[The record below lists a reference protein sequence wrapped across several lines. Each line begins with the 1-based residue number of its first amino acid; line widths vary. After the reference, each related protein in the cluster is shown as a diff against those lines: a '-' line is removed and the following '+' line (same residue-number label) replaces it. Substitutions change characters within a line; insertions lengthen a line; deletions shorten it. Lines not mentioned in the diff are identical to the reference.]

1 LGRGPP
7 AAGRL
12 QRPRTLTSRR
22 PGLVER
28 ASDAPAGASS
38 RVAFWAIGLGG
49 AAALFLL
56 WQVIQPLLVIAA
68 GILIGILL
76 DACVRGIRWLLPIGR
91 AFALA
96 LTCLAFTT
104 LFVGALAWGG
114 YHLVVQ
120 AEELV
125 RTVSEVLDEW
135 RSELDLL
142 GIRGDS
148 GAEEGEEGDEVVAA
162 EAGPGTDE
170 EEEESGSESVARF
183 LVPDP
188 ENLVERV
195 NSIFRTTFEAIGD
208 TAVIIFV
215 AVFTAADPSAYRN
228 GLLTLVPPRRRR
240 YFGFV
245 FHDIGTMLRWWLVG
259 QLVAMIAVGAA
270 TWLLLTAIGMP
281 SALLLGLQAGI
292 LTFIPFLGPFIGGAA
307 IMLVAMAQGGT
318 MIFWA
323 LGGYVVIQS
332 VEGYLLTPLVQQR
345 TVDLRPLLA
354 ITAMILFG
362 TLFGLLGIA
371 LATPLVAVI
380 RLLVLRLYVDDTL
393 GGAHLPAVETAD
405 PD

>member
-1 LGRGPP
+1 
-7 AAGRL
+7 
-12 QRPRTLTSRR
+12 
-22 PGLVER
+22 
-28 ASDAPAGASS
+28 
-38 RVAFWAIGLGG
+38 
-49 AAALFLL
+49 
-56 WQVIQPLLVIAA
+56 
-68 GILIGILL
+68 
-76 DACVRGIRWLLPIGR
+76 VRGIRWLLPIGR

-104 LFVGALAWGG
+104 LFIGAFAWGG
-114 YHLVVQ
+114 YQLAVQ
-120 AEELV
+120 AEQLV
-125 RTVSEVLDEW
+125 QTVTEVLDDW

-148 GAEEGEEGDEVVAA
+148 GAADGEEGDEAVAA

-170 EEEESGSESVARF
+170 AEESGSESVARF
-183 LVPDP
+183 LLPDP

-195 NSIFRTTFEAIGD
+195 GSIFRTTFGAIGD

-228 GLLTLVPPRRRR
+228 GLLSLVPRRRR
-240 YFGFV
+240 QHFALILD
-245 FHDIGTMLRWWLVG
+245 DIGTMLRWWLVG
-259 QLVAMIAVGAA
+259 QLFAMLAVGTA

-323 LGGYVVIQS
+323 LGGYVLIQS
-332 VEGYLLTPLVQQR
+332 AEGYLLTPLVQQR

-380 RLLVLRLYVDDTL
+380 RLLVLRLYVDDAL
-393 GGAHLPAVETAD
+393 GGEHLPAAETAD
-405 PD
+405 RD